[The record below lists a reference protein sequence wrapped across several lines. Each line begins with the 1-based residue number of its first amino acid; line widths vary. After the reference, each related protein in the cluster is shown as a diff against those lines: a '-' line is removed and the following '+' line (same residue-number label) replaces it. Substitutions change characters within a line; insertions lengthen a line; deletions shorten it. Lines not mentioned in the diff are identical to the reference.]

1 VKKAKLKKQ
10 NLEYAGHMGS
20 LITQNAFLK
29 VENDGLKAEVK
40 RLEAEVERLER
51 LLDIP
56 PAPSLGLL
64 RAKLKVYRSLHPDCG
79 GDKE

>member
-1 VKKAKLKKQ
+1 
-10 NLEYAGHMGS
+10 MGG

-40 RLEAEVERLER
+40 RLEDEVERLER
-51 LLDIP
+51 LLDIA
-56 PAPSLGLL
+56 PAP
-64 RAKLKVYRSLHPDCG
+64 RLKVYRNLYPG